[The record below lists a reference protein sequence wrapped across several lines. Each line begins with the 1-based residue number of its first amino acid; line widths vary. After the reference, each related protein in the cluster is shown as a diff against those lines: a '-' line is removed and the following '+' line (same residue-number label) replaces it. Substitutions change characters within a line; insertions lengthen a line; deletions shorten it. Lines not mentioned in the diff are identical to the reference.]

1 MVSAVVAS
9 LVGGV
14 EDAPPAAEPAA
25 PPAEVKYFILPFLPT
40 MPRVARG
47 AAAAAAMPA
56 AATAQATVM
65 SFSLE
70 IMSPVYGLLPQRAR
84 QAAYRS

>member
-40 MPRVARG
+40 IPRVALG
-47 AAAAAAMPA
+47 AAPPL
-56 AATAQATVM
+56 T
-65 SFSLE
+65 
-70 IMSPVYGLLPQRAR
+70 PLLPADGAMMSGLGDD
-84 QAAYRS
+84 AALLDK